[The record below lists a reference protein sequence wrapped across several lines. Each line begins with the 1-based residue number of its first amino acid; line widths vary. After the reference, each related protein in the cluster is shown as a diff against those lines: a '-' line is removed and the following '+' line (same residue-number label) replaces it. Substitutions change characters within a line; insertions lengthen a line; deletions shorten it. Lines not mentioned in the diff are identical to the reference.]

1 MHFSSTTGTET
12 SNRFGTWAY
21 SHPNNSLFT
30 SSPEYIP
37 ANASVQLRHIST
49 GQSKIMREEMV
60 EARRHLAQLNP
71 LIFAPSEKAPR
82 GMGIGAAG
90 VGNNRVHI

>member
-1 MHFSSTTGTET
+1 MSI
-12 SNRFGTWAY
+12 N
-21 SHPNNSLFT
+21 PNKNSILT
-30 SSPEYIP
+30 PQRPDPDVRLGYT
-37 ANASVQLRHIST
+37 ST

-82 GMGIGAAG
+82 GIGIGAAG